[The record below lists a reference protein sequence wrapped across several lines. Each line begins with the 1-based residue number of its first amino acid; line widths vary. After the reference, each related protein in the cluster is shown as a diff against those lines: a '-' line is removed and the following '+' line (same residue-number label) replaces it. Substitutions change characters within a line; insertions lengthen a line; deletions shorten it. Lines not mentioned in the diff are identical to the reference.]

1 MTFRAFM
8 SRIWRLRMPNAC
20 THTHAHACAR
30 MRTKTGSSKPCFRS
44 QSASVPETVL
54 LSQKPCFCPRVH
66 ERSVSADLTRAGSRD
81 EIGSAPYAILSALP
95 RVFNWT
101 IYAFGKIFSREMK
114 DYNKFTYISD
124 TMDTRGVC
132 WGLG

>member
-20 THTHAHACAR
+20 THTHAHQNR
-30 MRTKTGSSKPCFRS
+30 KLK
-44 QSASVPETVL
+44 TVL
-54 LSQKPCFCPRVH
+54 PVMDCPRVH

-95 RVFNWT
+95 RVLNWA